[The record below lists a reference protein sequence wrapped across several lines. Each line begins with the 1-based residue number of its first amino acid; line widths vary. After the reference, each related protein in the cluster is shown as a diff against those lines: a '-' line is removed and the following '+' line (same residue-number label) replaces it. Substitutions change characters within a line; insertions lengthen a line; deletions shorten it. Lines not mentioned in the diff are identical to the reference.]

1 MRGQRFER
9 ESAIKDSYNFIT
21 HTRAHPLQ
29 RLHFRTSRERLI
41 LLTAWILLLAFLLLV
56 SANALFVAVEFS
68 FLTVDREAVRS
79 AAEKGD
85 RIATI
90 AERSLKKTS
99 TNLSGAQ
106 LGITVSSLIA
116 GFIAGPSIGTLLTEL
131 LGWTGVPRAASV
143 GIATTAAFIIATFS
157 QMVFGEL
164 IPKNWALAASMKV
177 VRISVVPQA
186 IFMATFGWLVWL
198 LNSTANAVLRAFG
211 FNPSEEPPDTRSGAE
226 LLSSVNRSSRVGA
239 LDSHTAELVAQ
250 TLEFGNR
257 TAADAMLPRPLVT
270 FVDSASAAE
279 LLHLTSTTGH
289 ARFPVIGED
298 VDDIRGVV
306 HFRQALALTPEE
318 RENTSVET
326 LAHEV
331 PIVSESMT
339 LDPLMRVLR
348 ESEWEMAVVVD
359 EYGGTAGIVTL
370 EDLLEELVG
379 EIDDEQDQRT
389 TVHTERH
396 DGAIVVSG
404 LLRPDELGGI
414 LDMELPDPDETA
426 TLTGLLSERLD
437 RLPQMGDVVVVDTF
451 DTANRDSDDLP
462 TPARVRLVVEEVA
475 NNRVEQLSVTTLA
488 PEPSDDGDVRTSED
502 HDSARSGAEADS
514 DVIPDHTH
522 NNTKEETER

>member
-1 MRGQRFER
+1 MQRF
-9 ESAIKDSYNFIT
+9 
-21 HTRAHPLQ
+21 
-29 RLHFRTSRERLI
+29 HFRTSRERPI

-56 SANALFVAVEFS
+56 AANALFVAVEFS

-79 AAEKGD
+79 AAADGD
-85 RIATI
+85 RIAAV

-106 LGITVSSLIA
+106 LGITVTSLIA
-116 GFIAGPSIGTLLTEL
+116 GFIASPGIGALLTEF

-143 GIATTAAFIIATFS
+143 GIATTAAFIIATFT

-177 VRISVVPQA
+177 VRVSVIPQA
-186 IFMATFGWLVWL
+186 IFMWTFGWLVWL

-211 FNPSEEPPDTRSGAE
+211 FNPSEEPPNTRSGAE

-239 LDSHTAELVAQ
+239 LDSHTAQLVAQ

-279 LLHLTSTTGH
+279 LLHLTATTGH
-289 ARFPVIGED
+289 ARFPVIGDD
-298 VDDIRGVV
+298 VDDIRGIV
-306 HFRQALALTPEE
+306 HYRQALALDPAE
-318 RENTSVET
+318 REETSVES
-326 LAHEV
+326 LAHQV

-389 TVHTERH
+389 TVHTERP

-414 LDMELPDPDETA
+414 LDMDLPDPDETA

-437 RLPQMGDVVVVDTF
+437 RLPRVGDVVVVDTF

-462 TPARVRLVVEEVA
+462 TPARVRLEVEEVA
-475 NNRVEQLSVTTLA
+475 NNRVESLSVITLP
-488 PEPSDDGDVRTSED
+488 PEDSDDVGRRSSED
-502 HDSARSGAEADS
+502 RENAGASESSDS
-514 DVIPDHTH
+514 DVIGGAARNDA
-522 NNTKEETER
+522 NEEAGR